1 MISLFC
7 LTHRFKRGMLEISS
21 EISYSELRDYLRPLQ
36 NKIFPDNVLFKIA
49 FGKKRYDII
58 RLFQGGG
65 EGFYS
70 QKIVDILSQFVDM
83 SDKCFPI
90 NIEGI
95 EEKYYVINNLRAYP
109 FWNRKEHTFMD
120 DPYYFGIHD
129 NNISIAGI
137 EGTSVI
143 LVSEE
148 IRNALVKNK
157 ISNISLIE
165 AFGCSFEE
173 YEKIKESNFKPQIH
187 IYEDK

>member
-1 MISLFC
+1 MISLFY
-7 LTHRFKRGMLEISS
+7 LTHRFKRSMLEITS
-21 EISYSELRDYLRPLQ
+21 ETSYDILYKYLHPSQTEKL
-36 NKIFPDNVLFKIA
+36 PDDVCFKVVA
-49 FGKKRYDII
+49 GKKKYDII
-58 RLFQGGG
+58 RYYGFAW
-65 EGFYS
+65 EFYS
-70 QKIVDILSQFVDM
+70 QKFIEVLSQFVDM
-83 SDKCFPI
+83 SDKCYPI
-90 NIEGI
+90 RIEGI
-95 EEKYYVINNLRAYP
+95 EEKYYVINNLKAYP

-137 EGTSVI
+137 EGTCII
-143 LVSEE
+143 LMSEE

-165 AFGCSFEE
+165 TFGCSFEE